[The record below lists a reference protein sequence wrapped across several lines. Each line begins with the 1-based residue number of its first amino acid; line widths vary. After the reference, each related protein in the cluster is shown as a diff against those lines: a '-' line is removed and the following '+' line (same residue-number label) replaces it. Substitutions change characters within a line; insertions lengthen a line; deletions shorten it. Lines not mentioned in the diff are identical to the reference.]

1 MSKAIA
7 AVSFAAALFASCATS
22 PAHAFDILALRTL
35 GFSPDGRYFAFM
47 QYAPQWEA
55 SKLFAE
61 TFVIDTSTDRYV
73 QGAPVQFSIDM
84 KEDADSDNI
93 GPELKAFLAG
103 ADKRNAALI
112 GKHKIG
118 QSGVVL
124 VSVPEARVDDY
135 EHTTDQPPPGPGSRT
150 VTAKHPKLGELT
162 LKLETREIDW
172 PKGSRLYAG
181 KQAPSC
187 AKELDTT
194 KGVIFRLTLERNGRS
209 IVLQDDKT
217 IPASR
222 HCVSGYG
229 IAQVQT
235 FDRPDG
241 KVTLAVLLGMKRR
254 GFEGEDRVFLAVTRV
269 LNP

>member
-1 MSKAIA
+1 MSKSIA
-7 AVSFAAALFASCATS
+7 VLFAAAMTATLNVM
-22 PAHAFDILALRTL
+22 PAQAFDILALRTL

-47 QYAPQWEA
+47 QYGPQWEA

-61 TFVIDTSTDRYV
+61 TYAIDASTDRYV
-73 QGAPVQFSIDM
+73 PGAPARLSSDM
-84 KEDADSDNI
+84 KDDADSDNI
-93 GPELKAFLAG
+93 GPELKAFLAR

-118 QSGVVL
+118 KPGVVL
-124 VSVPEARVDDY
+124 VRVPEASVDDY
-135 EHTTDQPPPGPGSRT
+135 EHTTDKPPPGPGATT
-150 VTAKHPKLGELT
+150 VKATHPQLGELT
-162 LKLETREIDW
+162 LTLDVREADW
-172 PKGSRLYAG
+172 PKTSRLYAG
-181 KQAPSC
+181 KVAPSC
-187 AKELDTT
+187 AEEMDPA
-194 KGVIFRLTLERNGRS
+194 KGAMFRLTLERNGRS
-209 IVLQDDKT
+209 VVLQDDKS

-229 IAQVQT
+229 ISEVQA

-269 LNP
+269 LER